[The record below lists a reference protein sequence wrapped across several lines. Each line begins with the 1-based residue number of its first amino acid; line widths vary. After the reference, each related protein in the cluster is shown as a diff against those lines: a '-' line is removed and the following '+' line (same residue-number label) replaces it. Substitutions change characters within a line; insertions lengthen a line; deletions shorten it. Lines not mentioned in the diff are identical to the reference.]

1 MKAKRAKAAIEPLG
15 AVIDSLTNTLGIKSR
30 LQEYEAVVQWE
41 GIVGE
46 RIARMTTAS
55 RIVKGILFVK
65 VKTSTWRNELN
76 VRKKEIIEKI
86 NRGIGGEVVKD
97 IKFQ

>member
-15 AVIDSLTNTLGIKSR
+15 AVIDSLTITLGIKSR

>member
-55 RIVKGILFVK
+55 RIVKGVLFVK